1 MADEFGVAVVITNQ
15 VSCIFS
21 PHTAF
26 DTILTFLLL
35 QMTANPDSGMFAKD
49 PLQPIGG
56 NIMAHASCTRY
67 IAAVHVIFQRS

>member
-1 MADEFGVAVVITNQ
+1 MADEFGVAVVITN
-15 VSCIFS
+15 
-21 PHTAF
+21 
-26 DTILTFLLL
+26 

-67 IAAVHVIFQRS
+67 ELLQIASFTSMRLIACIDFD